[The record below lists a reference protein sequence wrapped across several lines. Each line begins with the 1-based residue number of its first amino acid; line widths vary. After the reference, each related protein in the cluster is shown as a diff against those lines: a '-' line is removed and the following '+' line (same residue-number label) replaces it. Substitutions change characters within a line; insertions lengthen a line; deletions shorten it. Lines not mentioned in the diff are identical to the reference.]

1 LIIIGVIPE
10 SCSFGD
16 GVGAVLV
23 DRSSI
28 AADNIANLL
37 VQRGILCHRRQIALE
52 QNLWWLPLPVAA
64 SVTMS

>member
-1 LIIIGVIPE
+1 
-10 SCSFGD
+10 
-16 GVGAVLV
+16 VLV